1 MIILPF
7 FTNLTGEKLN
17 ALKNALDQFV
27 AFNFPMRS
35 DEFPKGTLKHN
46 NYVDCTKKVSI
57 FNKYIIR
64 SQSELCL
71 ETLFHR
77 IWNLK
82 REILHSC
89 EAFVFLG
96 YVFIQKLYL
105 QKHTK

>member
-1 MIILPF
+1 MFVFFFLQGQAVIILPF

-17 ALKNALDQFV
+17 DLKNALDQLV

-71 ETLFHR
+71 ETVFHR
-77 IWNLK
+77 IWN
-82 REILHSC
+82 
-89 EAFVFLG
+89 
-96 YVFIQKLYL
+96 
-105 QKHTK
+105 